1 MTLIATENLRLS
13 NMLKRELWS
22 EQGYCRLAVT
32 VNEATEID
40 YKIGQVLGK
49 KVTTDGKYVEYDGTA
64 GDGSEV
70 AAAIVLQDIS
80 IPASTDTVVLA
91 LVKGPAIVSDGGLVF
106 KTGVDEAAA
115 KTNLEALGI
124 NVDTQL

>member
-49 KVTTDGKYVEYDGTA
+49 VTADGKYVEYDGSA
-64 GDGSEV
+64 GDGSGV

>member
-13 NMLKRELWS
+13 NMLKRELYS

-32 VNEATEID
+32 VSEGSDIE

-49 KVTTDGKYVEYDGTA
+49 KVTTDGKYVEYDESA
-64 GDGSEV
+64 GDGSGV

>member
-49 KVTTDGKYVEYDGTA
+49 KVTTDGKYVEYDGSA
-64 GDGSEV
+64 DDGSEV

>member
-49 KVTTDGKYVEYDGTA
+49 KVNTDGKYVEYDESA
-64 GDGSEV
+64 GDGSGV

>member
-13 NMLKRELWS
+13 NMLKRELYS

-32 VNEATEID
+32 VSEGSDIE

-106 KTGVDEAAA
+106 KAGVDEAAA